1 MAIYKSKIVVTNEIN
16 KSGELVMKENRTE
29 TKYLFGVPVFERI
42 YLRDTEQS
50 ELNLDE
56 GLNNI
61 GFKSK

>member
-61 GFKSK
+61 GFKPK